1 MTVNLILGYALP
13 LVLLVVAIYFIKTYR
28 DERVAKWVDIA
39 VRAAEQIFE
48 HGENEEKFKYVF
60 EWISKKFKISKEEL
74 KNLIESSV
82 YIINAEQKK

>member
-1 MTVNLILGYALP
+1 MAVNLILGYILP
-13 LVLLVVAIYFIKTYR
+13 FVLLVAAVYFAKIYR
-28 DERVAKWVDIA
+28 DERVAKWVGIA

>member
-1 MTVNLILGYALP
+1 MVVNLILGYIAP
-13 LVLLVVAIYFIKTYR
+13 FVLLVVAVYFIKTYR
-28 DERVAKWVDIA
+28 DERVAKWVDVA

-60 EWISKKFKISKEEL
+60 EWISKKFKISKEEI

-82 YIINAEQKK
+82 YAINAEQKK